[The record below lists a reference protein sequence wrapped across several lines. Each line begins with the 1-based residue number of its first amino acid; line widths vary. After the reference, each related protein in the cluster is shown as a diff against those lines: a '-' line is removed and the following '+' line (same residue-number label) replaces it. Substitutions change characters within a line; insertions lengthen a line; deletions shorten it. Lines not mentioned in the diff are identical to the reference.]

1 MLPLSL
7 EARTVARPL
16 PQIASFFLA
25 LIAAHAGLA
34 VAGPSD
40 APSSL
45 AAVLPRPVPT
55 DSPAQS
61 VPTDRFNSLAAA
73 APTDSPAQ
81 PVPAD
86 SPHEPDWP
94 TTIAARLAT
103 LRAHPRPLPAAEA
116 QGARLLALR
125 QQLAAVVRRAGGAR
139 IGVHV
144 RDLDSGRALFDHR
157 GDEHYNP
164 ASNQKLVTAIA
175 AVELLGPD
183 YRFATR
189 VLRVDDA
196 LILVGEGDPSLQLAD
211 LHALASEIVAAGA
224 HLGIRRILVD
234 DSAFSPERYGPGYS
248 AQGDGASYTA
258 PSGALSLAFN
268 TAVATIRPTT
278 PGQPASVDLTPASAH
293 LRLQGEIRTGR
304 GRELR
309 VVSRDADDLTVF
321 ELDGALPAGHAPV
334 TVRRRV
340 ADPALFTGHAFAE
353 LLRQLADNTNDAP
366 LPVLRGHA
374 PTHARDLAVHHSAPL
389 VQVLASSL
397 KFSNNF
403 TSEQVLR
410 TVGWRM
416 SGAPGSWHTGRIAV
430 LALWSA
436 LGLDPADLEFENG
449 AGLSR
454 HGRVSPRA
462 LVALLARTREE
473 GSPAA
478 ALMPTLASAGG
489 EGTLRRRL
497 TASDGRVRGK
507 TGTISGVSALSGV
520 AASADGRAAL
530 GFSVLI
536 NGDGPATH
544 HRRVQDRVVLALLA
558 HLDRLP

>member
-86 SPHEPDWP
+86 TRHEPDWP

-116 QGARLLALR
+116 QDARLLALR

-211 LHALASEIVAAGA
+211 LHALASELVAAGA
-224 HLGIRRILVD
+224 HLGVRRILVD
-234 DSAFSPERYGPGYS
+234 DTAFSPERYGPGYS

-278 PGQPASVDLTPASAH
+278 PGQPASVDLSPASAH

-334 TVRRRV
+334 TVRRRI

-353 LLRQLADNTNDAP
+353 LLRQLTDHAAPLLRGHRVDVDVEVRRQVPPARQVHVERVRLVLGQDLHLQDPGVHQVRQDEVDQPVAPADRHRGFGPVGGQREEPFAFATRQHDREDARGGP
-366 LPVLRGHA
+366 LPVLERHGN
-374 PTHARDLAVHHSAPL
+374 L
-389 VQVLASSL
+389 
-397 KFSNNF
+397 
-403 TSEQVLR
+403 
-410 TVGWRM
+410 
-416 SGAPGSWHTGRIAV
+416 SGAGWGR
-430 LALWSA
+430 
-436 LGLDPADLEFENG
+436 
-449 AGLSR
+449 R
-454 HGRVSPRA
+454 C
-462 LVALLARTREE
+462 
-473 GSPAA
+473 
-478 ALMPTLASAGG
+478 
-489 EGTLRRRL
+489 RRRHQ
-497 TASDGRVRGK
+497 R
-507 TGTISGVSALSGV
+507 
-520 AASADGRAAL
+520 AD
-530 GFSVLI
+530 
-536 NGDGPATH
+536 P
-544 HRRVQDRVVLALLA
+544 
-558 HLDRLP
+558 